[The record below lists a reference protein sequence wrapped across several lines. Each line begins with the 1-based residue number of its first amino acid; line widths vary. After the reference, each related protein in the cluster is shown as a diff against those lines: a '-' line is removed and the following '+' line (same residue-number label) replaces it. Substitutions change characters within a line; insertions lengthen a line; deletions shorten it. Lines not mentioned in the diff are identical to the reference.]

1 MYRYSIK
8 NISNEISILKCK
20 IMNNSLN
27 GKQNTIHDI
36 KIIIIRH
43 LQYNIIIREDN
54 MYHDALIALRLEW

>member
-1 MYRYSIK
+1 
-8 NISNEISILKCK
+8 
-20 IMNNSLN
+20 MNNSLN

-54 MYHDALIALRLEW
+54 MYHDALIALRLE